1 MALLEFHDVHKSFGA
16 VRALRGVSFAVS
28 AGEAHACIGENGAGK
43 STLLKIL
50 AGIIRP
56 DRGEVR
62 LEGEP
67 RHFNRPREALARG
80 IGMVFQE
87 RLAFANLTVAANIF
101 AGREIVRRSGRLD
114 EAAMHA
120 RTQQLLDDLH
130 LPIRPGVRME
140 HVSAA
145 HAQLVQVARA
155 LAFDCKVLVLD
166 EPTTSLTD
174 AEVDQLFR
182 VLGSLRARGVTLLFV
197 SHRLP
202 EVFRL
207 CDRITVLRD
216 GACVGTYQT
225 ADTTPDAMVRAMVG
239 REPPE
244 RIARQAAQ
252 PDRAPALAVRGLSRR
267 PWFEDVSIDVR
278 PGEIVG
284 LFGLVGSGRTELV
297 ETVFGLARPDHGN
310 VSVAGAPAVFRSAR
324 DAMRAG
330 LALVPEDRQRLGLFF
345 NLNVRH
351 NLALPR
357 AVKQGASR
365 IDERAE
371 TDLAMSQIDRLSIRT
386 PSMTHPPEALSG
398 GNQQKL
404 VAGKW
409 LATDPTVLL
418 LDEPTKG
425 VDVGAK
431 FEIHN
436 IIRGHAARGMACL
449 MVSSDLPEV
458 LALADRIVVMRQGRI
473 RGEIPGATATE
484 EAVMSLA
491 AHESGSRGAFS
502 PSAGGGAP
510 AHQEE
515 DSESASAGA
524 RASRGGAP
532 RASIKQDDGG
542 TS

>member
-50 AGIIRP
+50 AGIVRP
-56 DRGEVR
+56 DRGDVR
-62 LEGEP
+62 LDGEP
-67 RHFNRPREALARG
+67 LHFNRPREALARG

-87 RLAFANLTVAANIF
+87 RLAFPNLTVAANIF
-101 AGREIVRRSGRLD
+101 AGREIVQRGGRLD

-120 RTQQLLDDLH
+120 RTRQLLDDLH
-130 LPIRPGVRME
+130 LPIRPDVRME

-155 LAFDCKVLVLD
+155 LAFECKVLVLD

-174 AEVDQLFR
+174 AEADQLFR
-182 VLGSLRARGVTLLFV
+182 VLTALRGRGVTLLFV

-216 GACVGTYQT
+216 GVCVGTFST
-225 ADTTPDAMVRAMVG
+225 PETTPDAMVRAMVG
-239 REPPE
+239 REPP
-244 RIARQAAQ
+244 ARVTREIPAQ
-252 PDRAPALAVRGLSRR
+252 HAGAPALAVRNLSRR

-278 PGEIVG
+278 PGEILGV
-284 LFGLVGSGRTELV
+284 FGLVGSGRSELL
-297 ETVFGLARPDHGN
+297 ETVFGLARADEGT
-310 VSVAGAPAVFRSAR
+310 VSVGGATTVFQSAR
-324 DAMRAG
+324 DATRAG

-357 AVKQGASR
+357 AVKQGVAR

-371 TDLAMSQIDRLSIRT
+371 IDLASSQVARLSIRT
-386 PSMTHPPEALSG
+386 PSIAHLPEALSG

-436 IIRGHAARGMACL
+436 IIRGHAARGMACV

-458 LALADRIVVMRQGRI
+458 LALADRIVVMRQGRV
-473 RGEIPGATATE
+473 RGEIAGTAATE

-491 AHESGSRGAFS
+491 AHESAHSQGPTSAG
-502 PSAGGGAP
+502 PSAA
-510 AHQEE
+510 E
-515 DSESASAGA
+515 
-524 RASRGGAP
+524 
-532 RASIKQDDGG
+532 
-542 TS
+542 